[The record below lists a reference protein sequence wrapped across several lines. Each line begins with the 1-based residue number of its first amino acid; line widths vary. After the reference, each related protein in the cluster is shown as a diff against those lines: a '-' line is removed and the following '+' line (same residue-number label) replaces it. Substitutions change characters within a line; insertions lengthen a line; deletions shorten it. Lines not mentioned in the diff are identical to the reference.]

1 MKSECPAWIFLAI
14 FRLLGIEIPLS
25 IEFCKQLFPCD
36 GLGSSVC
43 HIHKLCMWD
52 MTHTCCALAY
62 LRIEICIVL
71 SLYLSSS
78 FHFSDFNRFYAM
90 ARSAGCHMQTHSW
103 RFKTHVQHRQ
113 QLNTERWMY
122 NIYMNVNMNVYHI
135 YICWFKTHVKH
146 RQQLN
151 TERWMYNIYICES
164 YLYMLV

>member
-1 MKSECPAWIFLAI
+1 MFCSVSNVKRMPGLDFSSNIPFLDFL
-14 FRLLGIEIPLS
+14 FRLLGANLTGPFHFRIEIPLS

-62 LRIEICIVL
+62 LGIEICIVL

-113 QLNTERWMY
+113 QLN
-122 NIYMNVNMNVYHI
+122 
-135 YICWFKTHVKH
+135 K
-146 RQQLN
+146 
-151 TERWMYNIYICES
+151 ERWMYNIYICEYECVS
-164 YLYMLV
+164 YLYYLYMLF